1 MWDCAYSGVF
11 CAVPFVLSSKQVKLV
26 CEESRVGAGLLGTVL
41 MRERAGFLGDDGVY
55 RFVKL
60 STPYS

>member
-1 MWDCAYSGVF
+1 M
-11 CAVPFVLSSKQVKLV
+11 KLV

-41 MRERAGFLGDDGVY
+41 MRERAGFLGDDRVY